1 MARDRVYTV
10 EFEGVAVTAAV
21 DFFQLTPADDKP
33 IEIIGVFLGQSSDLG
48 DAASE
53 ILRYRV
59 IRGHATTGSGG
70 ASPTPRPLNRS
81 GAAAGF
87 TAMTNNTTV
96 ATAGTAIN
104 LHSDVF
110 HIAAGLP
117 LWLPEGCEWEAS
129 QTDTLIV
136 VRLMAAPTDSLTMSG
151 TLYVVEQG

>member
-10 EFEGVAVTAAV
+10 EFEGTAVTAAV
-21 DFFQLTPADDKP
+21 DLFQLTPADDKP
-33 IEIIGVFLGQSSDLG
+33 IEIIGLFLGQSSDLG

-59 IRGHATTGSGG
+59 IRGHSTTGSGG

-87 TAMTNNTTV
+87 TAMTNNTTI
-96 ATAGTAIN
+96 ASAGTAIN

-129 QTDTLIV
+129 QADTTIV

-151 TLYVVEQG
+151 TLYVIEQG

>member
-129 QTDTLIV
+129 QADTLIV